1 MQDFQGGKIANSL
14 SVITNDLMKCVV
26 VFVFTDIF
34 LLFCCVW
41 DNVRSVMRIN
51 NQLSSSPTAQL
62 KTVFTNNNKYVQY
75 MFNVPCLLLFQES
88 ASHRGLSGTINF
100 PLSFWTRVK
109 DSNVIVIVCH
119 YQRQIL
125 AAPQHQCRLC
135 GRVRA
140 QFSRHS
146 SRSLR
151 GSAVGVFTAVN
162 SFVWVCVHVLLH
174 NISVQLHCICVEV
187 SKHMQIQMH
196 PCLLPFQFI
205 CMFLQHVCLF
215 APLWGYAMH
224 IPQLQENNI
233 LGRLACMRA
242 RVCVWF
248 VSLPCLPQGGAVPF
262 PIIVQILPEI
272 MPLRIWCVT
281 KKNDSKQ

>member
-1 MQDFQGGKIANSL
+1 MYSICSMSLASL
-14 SVITNDLMKCVV
+14 SFKSQRLTEAWAAVHLATQDLPYISHVTRFSTKIKAEKVCVLSYGLFLHYSSITVYSC
-26 VFVFTDIF
+26 
-34 LLFCCVW
+34 
-41 DNVRSVMRIN
+41 RI
-51 NQLSSSPTAQL
+51 
-62 KTVFTNNNKYVQY
+62 
-75 MFNVPCLLLFQES
+75 C
-88 ASHRGLSGTINF
+88 HRHEKNWQWGTINF

-109 DSNVIVIVCH
+109 DSNVIIIVYH

-174 NISVQLHCICVEV
+174 NIAAQLHCICVEV

-233 LGRLACMRA
+233 LGRLACMCV

-272 MPLRIWCVT
+272 MPLRI
-281 KKNDSKQ
+281 